1 MRRATVT
8 KIKIT
13 QDELTSTHTPAPSGV
28 SAAPANFKI
37 KFAETSIPVATPF
50 IQAFKAYADELSKL
64 RISDLDN
71 KTLMKK

>member
-13 QDELTSTHTPAPSGV
+13 QDELTSTSTPSGV

-50 IQAFKAYADELSKL
+50 IQAFKAYADELSKF

>member
-1 MRRATVT
+1 LRRATVT

-13 QDELTSTHTPAPSGV
+13 QDELTSTPTPSGV

-50 IQAFKAYADELSKL
+50 IQAFKAYADELSKF